1 MKTYIKHA
9 ILLFSFILFS
19 CDNDDSNA
27 SNQNICVYDGLTY
40 LDTNQSNQTLIPISN
55 LTTDY
60 FPNNGG
66 LGIPGIEIYKTDDIS
81 MVFTTDVVTLNATGF
96 GSLIINNSPAVT
108 VNVVCQ
114 RAGTQV
120 GDEFRFDLTASG
132 LEAEF
137 CVVID
142 AINP

>member
-1 MKTYIKHA
+1 MKHL
-9 ILLFSFILFS
+9 ILLILSIFIIS

-40 LDTNQSNQTLIPISN
+40 LDNNQTNEVLIPSTN
-55 LTTDY
+55 LTTEY
-60 FPNNGG
+60 YPNSNGP
-66 LGIPGIEIYKTDDIS
+66 GIPAIEIYKTDDIS
-81 MVFTTDVVTLNATGF
+81 MVFTTNIVTLNATGV
-96 GSLIINNSPAVT
+96 GSLIINNGPPVT
-108 VNVVCQ
+108 VNVACQ

-137 CVVID
+137 CVTID
-142 AINP
+142 AVNP